1 MTEYGDRRGNVE
13 ERKGRAQVE
22 RRRKLRRKKQRRRVL
37 ISALVEVLI
46 LAVLAIAFCWD
57 RGLGA
62 KVSGLMG
69 VFDGPPVKDNIINL
83 RLDITHLYYP
93 AKNSFQKGRL
103 KRREIFTELLLYTL
117 TT

>member
-1 MTEYGDRRGNVE
+1 MNIQKIGDRTAELLNLYYNNE
-13 ERKGRAQVE
+13 IEPFLNSCHE
-22 RRRKLRRKKQRRRVL
+22 DVL
-37 ISALVEVLI
+37 WIGPA
-46 LAVLAIAFCWD
+46 D
-57 RGLGA
+57 RH
-62 KVSGLMG
+62 
-69 VFDGPPVKDNIINL
+69 NIINL

>member
-1 MTEYGDRRGNVE
+1 MRRFYTAESVTEGHPDKVCDQIADAILDECLRYDPSSRVACEVLATRGNVFVAGE
-13 ERKGRAQVE
+13 
-22 RRRKLRRKKQRRRVL
+22 
-37 ISALVEVLI
+37 IT
-46 LAVLAIAFCWD
+46 
-57 RGLGA
+57 
-62 KVSGLMG
+62 SGYE
-69 VFDGPPVKDNIINL
+69 PPVFDNIINL